1 MRINNR
7 WISLKALE
15 TFEVAARHQN
25 LSAAADEL
33 GVTRSA
39 ISHQIRSLED
49 TLGTQLF
56 DRAGRRITLSPEAH
70 TLLAPLQSALRE
82 ISSAVGNLGDHETEG
97 TLTVAMPS
105 SFIALWLAQRLP
117 NFLNAHPTL
126 QFRRTLWLPGAQPL
140 DPQTH
145 MAIVFEETHFPGH
158 QVTPLI
164 ECEMFPVCAPGY
176 EGLRHTHDVTD
187 LKNSTLIH
195 SDEGQ
200 AWSKWFTAAGAP
212 QIDARQHIHAGST
225 HDALAIARSGLGFAI
240 SDNYYAPQT
249 FLSGDLIQPFSRKL
263 SAKAN
268 YYLVSYPEDRLSEPE
283 KAFRDWILEEV
294 ALYER
299 FF

>member
-1 MRINNR
+1 MRVNNR
-7 WISLKALE
+7 WVSLKALE

-39 ISHQIRSLED
+39 ISHQIRNLED
-49 TLGTQLF
+49 TLDTQLF
-56 DRAGRRITLSPEAH
+56 DRTGRRIAVSREAH
-70 TLLAPLQSALRE
+70 ALLAPLQGALRDISSALRTLDE
-82 ISSAVGNLGDHETEG
+82 HQTEG

-105 SFIALWLAQRLP
+105 SFITLWLAQRLS
-117 NFLNAHPTL
+117 NFLNLHPTL

-145 MAIVFEETHFPGH
+145 MAIVFEETHFPGY

-164 ECEMFPVCAPGY
+164 ECQMFPVCAPGY
-176 EGLRHTHDVTD
+176 EGLRQTHDVRD
-187 LKNSTLIH
+187 LQNSTLIH
-195 SDEGQ
+195 DDQGE
-200 AWSKWFTAAGAP
+200 AWSKWFIAAGVP
-212 QIDARQHIHAGST
+212 QLDARQNIYAGSN
-225 HDALAIARSGLGFAI
+225 HDAIAIARSGLGFAI

-268 YYLVSYPEDRLSEPE
+268 YYLVSPPQERLSAAE
-283 KAFRDWILEEV
+283 KAFRDWLMEEV

-299 FF
+299 FV